1 MIELLNKAG
10 FPPNPERLDGAKFNE
25 EVEKA
30 VKTFQA
36 FSGLGVSGIADKAT
50 IEKLKLIAK

>member
-1 MIELLNKAG
+1 MESEKDA
-10 FPPNPERLDGAKFNE
+10 
-25 EVEKA
+25 VEKA